1 MERQREALPRLADPA
16 PSALPNSE
24 SRAHSAGTGPMR
36 EKANPRP
43 KETLGGSHPKVPGR
57 QSLRTTLRG

>member
-16 PSALPNSE
+16 PSALSNSE

-36 EKANPRP
+36 EKATPGLKKLLAAPTPRFP
-43 KETLGGSHPKVPGR
+43 ADKVCAPP
-57 QSLRTTLRG
+57 